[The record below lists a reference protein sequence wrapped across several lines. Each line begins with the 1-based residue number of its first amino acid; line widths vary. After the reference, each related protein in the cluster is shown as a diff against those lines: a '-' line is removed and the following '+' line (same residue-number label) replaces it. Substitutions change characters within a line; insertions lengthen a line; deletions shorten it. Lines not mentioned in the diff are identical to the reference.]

1 MLDRNCIRSLL
12 EFPKVNKRR
21 EALSVYFLWID
32 IYSFPPS
39 QYKKRMH
46 GWACTWA
53 CIACIVYIAC
63 QGPSTGPTRHHY
75 GPKVCCST
83 KHYRSFCCLQRV
95 LTNTWSKK
103 ACLFAL
109 VKYTKLQGCVHIL
122 NFFCCIY
129 IQPPGP
135 NLKQVDTDST
145 VGEEGAGD
153 LLCLSVGG

>member
-1 MLDRNCIRSLL
+1 M
-12 EFPKVNKRR
+12 
-21 EALSVYFLWID
+21 
-32 IYSFPPS
+32 YSFPPS

-75 GPKVCCST
+75 GPTVKYAAV
-83 KHYRSFCCLQRV
+83 Q
-95 LTNTWSKK
+95 NTIDHFAAYKGFLLIQYTVYKK

-135 NLKQVDTDST
+135 NLKQVDSDST
-145 VGEEGAGD
+145 VGEEGAGRGAGD